1 MISAE
6 SIFSVLSAALVRPSE
21 CRDADST
28 HSQTRSRTEGH
39 FADSLKLMNVLTEY
53 LQLGAT
59 DEGCSQATQSRVYG
73 PQITSYITE
82 WTNVANPYPQRFFSH
97 LHFKKP
103 NLILNKSWCHNINEM
118 FHTYVL
124 YVYVPN

>member
-1 MISAE
+1 MISVE
-6 SIFSVLSAALVRPSE
+6 SIFSVLSAAAARAALVQPLE

-53 LQLGAT
+53 LQLGAR

-73 PQITSYITE
+73 PQITRNITE

-97 LHFKKP
+97 
-103 NLILNKSWCHNINEM
+103 
-118 FHTYVL
+118 
-124 YVYVPN
+124 VPSIYEAK